1 VKPALKN
8 TMSIFTHVSTSTS
21 PFPEIRTWNAAI
33 MKLSRIPSSSIFTRV
48 NKWAL
53 GPIMGIGTGTRPY
66 LERIHSEFISRIDAV
81 LDIWER
87 WINRIFF
94 LL

>member
-1 VKPALKN
+1 
-8 TMSIFTHVSTSTS
+8 
-21 PFPEIRTWNAAI
+21 
-33 MKLSRIPSSSIFTRV
+33 
-48 NKWAL
+48 
-53 GPIMGIGTGTRPY
+53 MGIGTGTRPY